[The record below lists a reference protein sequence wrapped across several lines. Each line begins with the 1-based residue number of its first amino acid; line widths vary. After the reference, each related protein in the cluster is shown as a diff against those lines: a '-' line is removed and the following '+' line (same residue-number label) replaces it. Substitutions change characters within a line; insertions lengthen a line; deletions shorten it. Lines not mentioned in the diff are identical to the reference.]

1 MNEAFAQYFAG
12 SSVGAVLRSWVP
24 DFVKPAR
31 SRVSSRPEAATEE
44 GEDASASSLP
54 PVAEVPSLQV
64 KDLVITYEN
73 QKTGEQT
80 EAVSGVSL
88 DIAPGE
94 FVTVVGLSGC
104 GKSSFLSAVAGLI
117 KPAGGSIS
125 VAGRQVTKPGG
136 DRSVVFQKAT
146 LLPWRTVLDNIT
158 YGLDLRGVPKKEA
171 RRRAEALVDLVQ
183 LRGFEHFHPTALSGG
198 MQQRVNLAR
207 ALVTDPH
214 LLLLDEPFAALDA
227 ITRETMQSEWLSIC
241 DQTRKSVRMVTHEID
256 EAVLLSDRV
265 IVFSN
270 RPARIVAEIRI
281 SLPRPRTESVRYD
294 PAFDD
299 LVRRIFG
306 HINSSN
312 KTKASWCYEL

>member
-1 MNEAFAQYFAG
+1 MNEAFAQYFTG
-12 SSVGAVLRSWVP
+12 SSVGAALRSLVP
-24 DFVKPAR
+24 DFVRPAR
-31 SRVSSRPEAATEE
+31 SPVSVPQDLPAGGDFAA
-44 GEDASASSLP
+44 
-54 PVAEVPSLQV
+54 PVADAPSLQV

-73 QKTGEQT
+73 QKTGERT

-104 GKSSFLSAVAGLI
+104 GKSSFLNAVAGLI
-117 KPAGGSIS
+117 KPSVGSIS

-158 YGLDLRGVPKKEA
+158 YGLDLRGVPKAEA
-171 RRRAEALVDLVQ
+171 RRRADSLIDLVQ
-183 LRGFEHFHPTALSGG
+183 LRGFEHFYPPALSGG

-207 ALVTDPH
+207 ALVTDPY

-227 ITRETMQSEWLSIC
+227 ITREAMQSELLSIW
-241 DQTRKSVRMVTHEID
+241 DQTRKSVLMVTHQID

-281 SLPRPRTESVRYD
+281 SLPRPRTASARYD
-294 PAFDD
+294 AVFDD
-299 LVRRIFG
+299 LVRQIFSY
-306 HINSSN
+306 INSSN
-312 KTKASWCYEL
+312 KSKASWCYEL